1 MLHSKSIYCAPL
13 QGYTDAAWRNA
24 HHRIFGGVDCY
35 LGPFMRIDRG
45 QVRRRDV
52 ADASPDANTA
62 PFVPQI
68 IACAPA
74 EAVRMATLLRDQG
87 HARIDVNLG
96 CPFPPV
102 ALRHKGAG
110 MLKYPAEVEA
120 MVAALCGV
128 EGVQYSVKMRLGWD
142 DATQWRQVL
151 PAIALLN
158 PVEVAVHPRT
168 GRQQYKGSLLTDEFS
183 LLYDG
188 CQLPL
193 VFNGGIKSLADVEAA
208 TSRWPR
214 LSGLMVGR
222 GLVED
227 PAMLCPEKATMENYR
242 ALHDEL
248 MAAYAQRLD
257 GGDAQLLG
265 RMKALWELM
274 LPNADR
280 KARKLIHKATT
291 LDKYRL
297 AVSQLWA
304 SMGDGSAQNLR

>member
-1 MLHSKSIYCAPL
+1 MLHDNTIYCAPL

-24 HHRIFGGVDCY
+24 HHRIFGGADCY

-52 ADASPDANTA
+52 ADAAPDANTA

-68 IACAPA
+68 IASPPA
-74 EAVRMATLLRDQG
+74 EAVRLATLLRDQG
-87 HARIDVNLG
+87 HARVDVNLG
-96 CPFPPV
+96 CPFPPL

-110 MLKYPAEVEA
+110 MLKHPAEVEA

-128 EGVQYSVKMRLGWD
+128 EGVRYSVKMRLGWD
-142 DATQWRQVL
+142 DAMQWRQVL
-151 PAIALLN
+151 PIIASLS
-158 PVEVAVHPRT
+158 PVEVTVHPRT
-168 GRQQYKGSLLTDEFS
+168 GRQQYKGCLLTDEFS
-183 LLYDG
+183 LLYDS

-193 VFNGGIKSLADVEAA
+193 VLNGGIKSLADAEAA
-208 TSRWPR
+208 LCRWPR

-222 GLVED
+222 GFVED
-227 PAMLCPEKATMENYR
+227 PAMMCPEKATVDNYR
-242 ALHDEL
+242 AMHDEL
-248 MAAYAQRLD
+248 MEAYAQRLD

-280 KARKLIHKATT
+280 KARKLIHKATN
-291 LDKYRL
+291 LDKYRQ
-297 AVSQLWA
+297 AVSQLWV
-304 SMGDGSAQNLR
+304 SMAGSAQNLR

>member
-1 MLHSKSIYCAPL
+1 MLHSKTLYCAPL

-52 ADASPDANTA
+52 ADAVPEANSA

-74 EAVRMATLLRDQG
+74 EAVRLATLLRDQG
-87 HARIDVNLG
+87 HTRIDVNLG

-120 MVAALCGV
+120 LAAALGGV
-128 EGVQYSVKMRLGWD
+128 DGVQYSVKMRLGWD
-142 DATQWRQVL
+142 DAGQWRQVL
-151 PAIALLN
+151 PAIASLS

-168 GRQQYKGSLLTDEFS
+168 GRQQYKGELLADEFS
-183 LLYDG
+183 LLYDA

-193 VFNGGIKSLADVEAA
+193 VLNGGIKSVADAEAA
-208 TSRWPR
+208 LSRWPR
-214 LSGLMVGR
+214 LSGLPEHQPPGQQIGSCCNHGIYNNMKPVQITLIILYHYGSSPYSKCSIQY
-222 GLVED
+222 L
-227 PAMLCPEKATMENYR
+227 PAK
-242 ALHDEL
+242 
-248 MAAYAQRLD
+248 
-257 GGDAQLLG
+257 
-265 RMKALWELM
+265 
-274 LPNADR
+274 
-280 KARKLIHKATT
+280 HK
-291 LDKYRL
+291 DFYESR
-297 AVSQLWA
+297 
-304 SMGDGSAQNLR
+304 R